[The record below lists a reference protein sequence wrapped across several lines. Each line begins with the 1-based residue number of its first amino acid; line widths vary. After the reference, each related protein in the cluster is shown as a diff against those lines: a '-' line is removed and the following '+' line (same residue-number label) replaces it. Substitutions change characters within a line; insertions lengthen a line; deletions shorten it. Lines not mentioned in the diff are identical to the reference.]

1 MTKQKHLKARVRAR
15 MAKTGESYASA
26 RRHVVIES
34 DQRVEARNGYALR
47 GGVHP
52 DTAALANV
60 LADHGVAAERFNRP
74 LSEAMILGIGGG
86 LGAGYIL
93 WQFKGH
99 HPIVT
104 LGFRNQ
110 WQYPDRWLEKTCRRL
125 GIDTGFEHTAGSVK
139 AKRTLDDSLGEPGP
153 RPLVWIDAQ
162 EIGYWH
168 LPTELSGHDGYPVV
182 VYGKTN
188 GAYLI
193 DDRNSAPLT
202 VDEAT
207 LQAARGRV
215 SSYRNRQVFL
225 TPPASITSQR
235 LIDAVKEGLRD
246 QVDHL
251 SSTSDSF
258 SIPAW
263 RKWSRMLVDTK
274 NRKGWPNAF
283 AGQTGAFGALLS
295 MYESIESAGYD
306 GGSLRALYAVFLD
319 EASDLLRRSE
329 LKNLATDYRELA
341 NEWSEL
347 AGSAAPR
354 SRAAF
359 ATARSLIDAV
369 HEQVFE
375 EGDAGRN
382 AAAAAAAELWDL
394 RTKMQVE
401 EIFTPDEFE
410 GLLRELSGRLEAVSA
425 REQQL
430 IDGLATVVKEVER

>member
-26 RRHVVIES
+26 RRHVVIENG
-34 DQRVEARNGYALR
+34 QPVEAHNGYALR

-60 LADHGVAAERFNRP
+60 LANHGVAAERFNRP
-74 LSEAMILGIGGG
+74 LSEAMLLGIGGG

-125 GIDTGFEHTAGSVK
+125 GIDARLEHTAGSVK
-139 AKRTLDDSLGEPGP
+139 AKGTLDDSLEQPGP

-168 LPTELSGHDGYPVV
+168 LPNELSGHGGYPVV

-193 DDRNSAPLT
+193 DDRNSAPLIA
-202 VDEAT
+202 DETT
-207 LQAARGRV
+207 LRAARGRV
-215 SSYRNRQVFL
+215 SSYRNRLVVL
-225 TPPASITSQR
+225 TPPASITSER

-251 SSTSDSF
+251 SSSSDSF

-263 RKWSRMLVDTK
+263 HKWSRMLVDAK
-274 NRKGWPNAF
+274 NSKGWPNAF
-283 AGQTGAFGALLS
+283 AGQTGVFGALLS
-295 MYESIESAGYD
+295 MYESIESAGYN
-306 GGSLRALYAVFLD
+306 GGSLRDLYAVFLD
-319 EASDLLRRSE
+319 EASELLKRSE
-329 LKNLATDYRELA
+329 LKNLAAGYRELA
-341 NEWSEL
+341 DEWSEL
-347 AGSAAPR
+347 ADTAAPG
-354 SRAAF
+354 SHAAF
-359 ATARSLIDAV
+359 ATARSLIDTV
-369 HEQVFE
+369 HEQVLE
-375 EGDAGRN
+375 EGDAGRSG
-382 AAAAAAAELWDL
+382 AAAAAADLWDL
-394 RTKMQVE
+394 RTRRQE
-401 EIFTPDEFE
+401 EEAFSAEEFE
-410 GLLRELSGRLEAVSA
+410 RLLRELSERVEAIST
-425 REQQL
+425 REQRL
-430 IDGLATVVKEVER
+430 IDSLAGS